1 MKTLGCTFIAAI
13 LFGGCAR
20 AAPDTIARPTPA
32 AMERA
37 AAYSAAQSGQSMV
50 VIFDGAQ
57 IFEHYDNNGGA
68 ERLQMLASGTKSFVG
83 IAAAA
88 AVEDGIMSLD
98 APVSGSITEWK
109 NDPEKKGI
117 TYRHL
122 LTLTS
127 GLRASERVFSKIQPA
142 WGDLADNPTTGLP
155 GAQFNY
161 GANQLNVFAFA
172 LERLLK
178 TETFEDYLERRIL
191 DPLGISVEWR
201 IRCSDGHPQVGGGAF
216 MKSTDW
222 AIFGEFVRLGGKCGE
237 KQIIKSE
244 LVAACFEGTTP
255 NPAYGQTWWL
265 KHPVSAEILEE
276 ISILKSEW
284 GEVANC
290 EWLPKDLVAAL
301 GAGKQRLYVIPTRK
315 LVIVRQATLPNR
327 DFSDVNFLS
336 LLLRNQPAEE

>member
-1 MKTLGCTFIAAI
+1 MKTRVYLFITAI
-13 LFGGCAR
+13 LLSVSAK
-20 AAPDTIARPTPA
+20 AAEDTIARPTQA
-32 AMERA
+32 AMDRA
-37 AAYSAAQSGQSMV
+37 AAYSAALRGQSMV
-50 VIFDGAQ
+50 VMFDGAR

-68 ERLQMLASGTKSFVG
+68 ERLQRLASGTKSFVG

-88 AVEDGIMSLD
+88 AVEDGIISLD

-109 NDPEKKGI
+109 NDEGKKDI
-117 TYRHL
+117 TYRQL

-127 GLRASERVFSKIQPA
+127 GLRASERGFAKIQPA
-142 WGDLADNPTTGLP
+142 WSDLADGPMTGQP

-178 TETFEDYLERRIL
+178 TETFEDYFDRRVL
-191 DPLGISVEWR
+191 DPLGISIEWR

-216 MKSTDW
+216 IKSTDW
-222 AIFGEFVRLGGKCGE
+222 AIFGEFVRLSGKCGE

-244 LVAACFEGTTP
+244 LVADCFNGTTP
-255 NPAYGQTWWL
+255 NPAYGQAWWL
-265 KHPVSAEILEE
+265 KHPVSSEILEE

-284 GEVANC
+284 GDAANC
-290 EWLPKDLVAAL
+290 EWIPEDLVAAL
-301 GAGKQRLYVIPTRK
+301 GAGKQRLYVIPSRK

-327 DFSDVNFLS
+327 DFSDVEFLS